1 MEELVGN
8 HGGLGGEQTDAY
20 LFHPG
25 DLTVPETRN
34 AYEVKAILDSRRGLP
49 GKAPMPAAQAAPAAE
64 GPGVWARGL
73 ARVGHWLGLAGGAI
87 ALSRDAFR
95 QIADDPA
102 MTGPALL
109 IALLAQALQS
119 VRALGTFDVTSV
131 LGRFALWLLAVVL
144 LALAARIL
152 RGGAAFPATLRV
164 AGFAQAAHVLEL
176 LGFVP
181 VIAPVARF
189 LAIALVFFGVWVGTA
204 TAHRLRGWRT
214 ALLPVVYLATIVVA
228 VAFFEAIRR
237 GVAITVNGILSNLGV

>member
-1 MEELVGN
+1 
-8 HGGLGGEQTDAY
+8 
-20 LFHPG
+20 
-25 DLTVPETRN
+25 
-34 AYEVKAILDSRRGLP
+34 
-49 GKAPMPAAQAAPAAE
+49 
-64 GPGVWARGL
+64 
-73 ARVGHWLGLAGGAI
+73 
-87 ALSRDAFR
+87 
-95 QIADDPA
+95 
-102 MTGPALL
+102 
-109 IALLAQALQS
+109 
-119 VRALGTFDVTSV
+119 
-131 LGRFALWLLAVVL
+131 
-144 LALAARIL
+144 
-152 RGGAAFPATLRV
+152 V